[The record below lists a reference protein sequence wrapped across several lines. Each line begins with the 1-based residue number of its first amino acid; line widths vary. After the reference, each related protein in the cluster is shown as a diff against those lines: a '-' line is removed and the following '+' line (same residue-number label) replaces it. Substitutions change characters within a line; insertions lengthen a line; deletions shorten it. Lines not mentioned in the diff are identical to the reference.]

1 MKTSDLVRRLLFLY
15 YAVKPFKLTQVKHQ
29 VFSRGASFFRKKT
42 GFRVIDLAV
51 SYDCNLACG
60 HCSASGLRKD
70 AAILGLSDYRRIVA
84 QAEAM
89 DNLSFN
95 ITGGEPLLWDGLDA
109 LIPVLKPEKHY
120 ISIQTNG
127 LLLTKERAGQLA
139 GLGVNCI
146 TTSLDSPKRDVH
158 NRFRGSKRSYDSV
171 MDAVKHGKKA
181 GMQVLVGTTV
191 THGNLRSKELVEVIR
206 RVNGLG
212 AICLLNLAVP
222 CGNWEGHRDVVLRG
236 TDRDYLMELMD
247 RFPATSTDHEPG
259 RNEKGCPAAMEKV
272 YITPYGDVLPCPFIH
287 VSFGNVRS
295 HRLQDIVAKMRQV
308 SFLAGY
314 PKICVAAEDPFF
326 HREVL
331 SKLKGPGQC
340 SLPVDGGFLFQSE
353 R

>member
-1 MKTSDLVRRLLFLY
+1 M
-15 YAVKPFKLTQVKHQ
+15 
-29 VFSRGASFFRKKT
+29 
-42 GFRVIDLAV
+42 
-51 SYDCNLACG
+51 
-60 HCSASGLRKD
+60 RKD
-70 AAILGLSDYRRIVA
+70 EAVLGLSDYRRIVE
-84 QAEAM
+84 QAEDM

-127 LLLTKERAGQLA
+127 LLLTKERAIRLA
-139 GLGVNCI
+139 DLGVNCI
-146 TTSLDSPKRDVH
+146 TTSLDSPNRNVH
-158 NRFRGSKRSYDSV
+158 NRFRGSKQSYDGV
-171 MDAVKHGKKA
+171 LDAVKHGKKA

-191 THGNLRSKELVEVIR
+191 THGNLRSTELVEVIR
-206 RVNGLG
+206 LVNSLG

-222 CGNWEGHRDVVLRG
+222 CGNWEGNRDVVLRG

-287 VSFGNVRS
+287 VSFGNIRTG
-295 HRLQDIVAKMRQV
+295 RLQDIVAKMRQV
-308 SFLAGY
+308 PFLTGY

-331 SKLKGPGQC
+331 SKLKGPGQV
-340 SLPVDGGFLFQSE
+340 SLPMDGGFLFQSE